1 MENTSRIAA
10 TLPRRPAALVDTPR
24 VLTSLLA
31 SVEKRC
37 LVWLANRMPA
47 WVTAD
52 HLTALGALAML
63 LAGSSY
69 LLARWHPAG
78 LVLATFW
85 LAVNW
90 FGDSLDG
97 TLARVRNHLR
107 PRYGF
112 YVDHVV
118 DAFGQLWLVGGMAL
132 SGYMHPYVGFALII
146 VFFLLSIEAYLATHA
161 RGRFRMSFWGF
172 GPTELR
178 IIIGIGNVRLLFD
191 PTATLF
197 GHEFLLFDVGAVVAI
212 ACMVVTLLVAVVR
225 NTRALYLE
233 EPLPPRNA

>member
-1 MENTSRIAA
+1 MENVTSSHFADA
-10 TLPRRPAALVDTPR
+10 PR
-24 VLTSLLA
+24 VLTGVLA
-31 SVEKRC
+31 AAEKRC
-37 LVWLANRMPA
+37 LVWMATRMPA
-47 WVTAD
+47 RVTAD
-52 HLTALGALAML
+52 HLTALGALAMVA
-63 LAGSSY
+63 AGLSY
-69 LLARWHPAG
+69 WLARWHPIG
-78 LVLATFW
+78 LVLVIFW

-97 TLARVRNHLR
+97 TVARVRQHLR

-118 DAFGQLWLVGGMAL
+118 DMIGQFCLVGGMGL
-132 SGYMHPYVGFALII
+132 SGYMHPQIALGLII
-146 VFFLLSIEAYLATHA
+146 VFFMLSIEAYLATHA

-178 IIIGIGNVRLLFD
+178 VIIAIGNVRLLFK

-197 GHEFLLFDVGAVVAI
+197 GHTFLLFDVGAVVAI
-212 ACMVVTLLVAVVR
+212 VCMAATLVVAIVR

-233 EPLPPRNA
+233 EPLPRRAG

>member
-1 MENTSRIAA
+1 MTRSPARIS
-10 TLPRRPAALVDTPR
+10 DTPR
-24 VLTSLLA
+24 VLTGFLA
-31 SVEKRC
+31 GAEKRA
-37 LVWLANRMPA
+37 LVWMATRMPA

-52 HLTALGALAML
+52 HLTALGAFAML
-63 LAGSSY
+63 MAGLSY
-69 LLARWHPAG
+69 WLARWHPIG
-78 LVLATFW
+78 LVLVIVW
-85 LAVNW
+85 LVVNW

-97 TLARVRNHLR
+97 TLARVRGHLR

-118 DAFGQLWLVGGMAL
+118 DAFGQFFLVGGMAL
-132 SGYMHPYVGFALII
+132 SGYMHPLIALGLII
-146 VFFLLSIEAYLATHA
+146 VFYMLSIEAYLATHA

-178 IIIGIGNVRLLFD
+178 VIIAIGNVRLLFK

-197 GHEFLLFDVGAVVAI
+197 GHTYLLFDVGAVVAMI
-212 ACMVVTLLVAVVR
+212 CMAATLVVAIVR

-233 EPLPPRNA
+233 EPLPPRAG

>member
-1 MENTSRIAA
+1 MENVSRHA
-10 TLPRRPAALVDTPR
+10 TTMTRTPTHFADAPR
-24 VLTSLLA
+24 VLTGFLA
-31 SVEKRC
+31 TAEKRC
-37 LVWLANRMPA
+37 LVWMAKRMPA

-63 LAGSSY
+63 MAGLSY
-69 LLARWHPAG
+69 WLARWHPIG
-78 LVLATFW
+78 LVLVIFW

-107 PRYGF
+107 LAWPPSTTWTL
-112 YVDHVV
+112 
-118 DAFGQLWLVGGMAL
+118 GQPSRGRHAL
-132 SGYMHPYVGFALII
+132 SGTCTPVGLGLIVVFYM
-146 VFFLLSIEAYLATHA
+146 LSIEAYLATYT

-178 IIIGIGNVRLLFD
+178 VIIAIGNIRLLFD

-197 GHEFLLFDVGAVVAI
+197 GHRFLLFDVGAVVAI
-212 ACMVVTLLVAVVR
+212 VCMAATLVVAVAR

-233 EPLPPRNA
+233 EPLPRKAD

>member
-1 MENTSRIAA
+1 MSRPPSHFSDA
-10 TLPRRPAALVDTPR
+10 PR
-24 VLTSLLA
+24 VLTGFLA
-31 SVEKRC
+31 AAEKRC
-37 LVWLANRMPA
+37 LVWMAKRMPA

-52 HLTALGALAML
+52 HLTVLGALAMVM
-63 LAGSSY
+63 AGLSY
-69 LLARWHPAG
+69 WLARWHPIG
-78 LVLATFW
+78 LVLVIFW

-118 DAFGQLWLVGGMAL
+118 DMIGQFCLVGGMGL
-132 SGYMHPYVGFALII
+132 SGYMHPLVALGLII
-146 VFFLLSIEAYLATHA
+146 VFYMLSIEAYLATHTC
-161 RGRFRMSFWGF
+161 GRFRMSFWGF

-178 IIIGIGNVRLLFD
+178 VIIAIGNIRLLYK

-197 GHEFLLFDVGAVVAI
+197 GHTFLLFDVGAVIAMVCMAATLVVAI
-212 ACMVVTLLVAVVR
+212 IR

-233 EPLPPRNA
+233 EPLPRRTG